1 MRIIISHF
9 LIFMIVIVVGCTDT
23 TNRQIDVSQGNK
35 LLGIDSLLKNG
46 IDIPDLVTDEDFVM
60 WEQAVNLAHAVNN
73 DEVELEC
80 LIRLFELNEKA
91 ENFDDAVETG
101 NRALHIAKELDKKKS
116 LADIYRLFG
125 KTYYHLAIFH
135 KAFENLD
142 IALKLYTELNDT
154 TNIQDVMNMQGNV
167 YFSYNDF
174 DMAYSYYE
182 KNLELGKARNDNN
195 AISKALVNIGV
206 VFTERALKLGVSEDS
221 IEYFNQQAIEY
232 IINSMV
238 FNNKTNQRLATA
250 EIQSNLAEV
259 YRIAGDYDN
268 ALINIKDAL
277 IISKELSSR
286 VYIWSNITYSNI
298 LVDLDSIEA
307 AERILILVEKLAKDD
322 DYDELLI
329 TIYSSLSKIYD
340 KQEKY
345 ELAYFYYREYSKLS
359 QSIFSVDHKKQ
370 IDAIKLARELENEE
384 KQQEIETQNTLYQTM
399 IIFFLLFSVII
410 IILLFYSRLRQRS
423 RNINLENTLLEER
436 LETRN
441 RELTTRIMA
450 LIQRHEAEKEIVKK
464 LVTLKLKLNR
474 ENQKEVSD
482 IVRGMSFKQNDQ
494 LWKEFE
500 IRFESVHK
508 EFFTK
513 LAYNF
518 PELTTNEKRLCA
530 FLYLDM
536 SSKDISAITGQS
548 IRALN
553 VARTRL
559 RKRFNLTNDTQS
571 ISGFLNSL

>member
-1 MRIIISHF
+1 MRRTIIPL
-9 LIFMIVIVVGCTDT
+9 LIFVLGIIVGCTEVS
-23 TNRQIDVSQGNK
+23 NRQIDANQGNK
-35 LLGIDSLLKNG
+35 LLGIDSLLNNSS
-46 IDIPDLVTDEDFVM
+46 DIPYFVTDDDIVM

-80 LIRLFELNEKA
+80 LIRLFVLNEKA
-91 ENFDDAVETG
+91 ENFSDALETG
-101 NRALHIAKELDKKKS
+101 KRALHIAKKLHNKKS

-125 KTYYHLAIFH
+125 KTYYHMAIFH

-167 YFSYNDF
+167 YFSYNDL

-182 KNLELGKARNDNN
+182 RNLELGQARNDNN

-206 VFTERALKLGVSEDS
+206 VFSERALKLGVSEDS

-232 IINSMV
+232 INNSMV

-277 IISKELSSR
+277 IISKEISSR

-298 LVDLDSIEA
+298 LVDLDSIKA

-345 ELAYFYYREYSKLS
+345 ELAYFYYLEYSKLS
-359 QSIFSVDHKKQ
+359 QSIFSLDHKKQ
-370 IDAIKLARELENEE
+370 IDAIKLARELEFEE
-384 KQQEIETQNTLYQTM
+384 KQLEIENQYTYYQTM

-423 RNINLENTLLEER
+423 TNINLENTLLEER

-464 LVTLKLKLNR
+464 LSALTLKLNR
-474 ENQKEVSD
+474 DSQKEVSD
-482 IVRGMSFKQNDQ
+482 IIRGISFKQNDQ

-500 IRFESVHK
+500 IRFESVNK

-513 LAYNF
+513 LANKY

-571 ISGFLNSL
+571 ISGYLNYL